1 METHFQFLLL
11 GLGAGAIYAVLGLG
25 LVLEYRASGVVNFAH
40 AALAVYVAFVYVGL
54 REDGT
59 LLFPVVGVPHDVRIA
74 SGGLATAPA
83 LLIALA
89 YAAALG
95 LLIYLVIFRRLANAP
110 PLTKLVAS
118 VGVMLALQ
126 AMLVLNLGSSAFSI
140 SGGTGGS
147 ILPSEPVSILG
158 ASIPR
163 DRLYLAAITAAI
175 GLMLWAVYRYTTFG
189 LATRA
194 AAESERGIAVVGY
207 SRTLLG
213 STNWVLASVL
223 AGLAGILVAP
233 ISGLDPGQFTLF
245 VIPALAAALLGRLT
259 SFSVTLTAGLV
270 LGMLQ
275 SEITKLTVDYEW
287 LPQQGLAQGLPF
299 LAIVVALAIFGRAIP
314 ARDALMSERAP
325 RVGRPRR
332 ILWSTGGGVAVGAMA
347 LFLFPSDLR
356 LGLTL
361 SLLAA
366 VLALSLV
373 VVTGFTGQ
381 VSLCQMGFA
390 GFGAFMASILSDAL
404 GVGFPWSL
412 FIGAVAA
419 IPIGLAVGIPAL
431 RVRGMHLAVLTLAAG
446 VALDSFVF
454 GNADFAGGLS
464 GRKLPG
470 PSILGRDL
478 SARGGD
484 LGDYPRPAFGLLA
497 LTAVAVIGGAIAY
510 LRRSGPGRR
519 MLAVRANERAALA
532 VGVTTT
538 GTKLLAFGA
547 SALVAGLAG
556 ALIGTFYGTI
566 SGKQF
571 GVFTSLL
578 LVSIVTIGGIGRISG
593 AILAALLFAPQGLGA
608 VAADR
613 WLGIGD
619 YMVFISAVLLILVTI
634 AMPDGLAQGISD
646 AAAGLRRRFRASV
659 RQRPRRTAVL
669 DWDDSEEAQQQADHV
684 AVTSPTAG
692 SASRT
697 ASRP

>member
-1 METHFQFLLL
+1 METHLQFLLL
-11 GLGAGAIYAVLGLG
+11 GLGAGAVYAVLGLG

-54 REDGT
+54 REDGK
-59 LLFPVVGVPHDVRIA
+59 LLLPVVGVPHEVRIA

-95 LLIYLVIFRRLANAP
+95 LLIYLLIFRRLANAP

-158 ASIPR
+158 TSIPR

-175 GLMLWAVYRYTTFG
+175 GLALWAVYRYTTFG

-194 AAESERGIAVVGY
+194 AVESERGIAVVGY

-259 SFSVTLTAGLV
+259 SFSVTLTAGLM

-275 SEITKLTVDYEW
+275 SEITKLTVDYQW

-299 LAIVVALAIFGRAIP
+299 LAIVIALAIFGRAIP
-314 ARDALMSERAP
+314 ARDALVSERAP

-332 ILWSTGGGVAVGAMA
+332 ILWPTGAGVAVGAMA

-419 IPIGLAVGIPAL
+419 VPIGLAVGTPAL

-454 GNADFAGGLS
+454 GNSDFAGGLS
-464 GRKLPG
+464 GRQLPG
-470 PSILGRDL
+470 PSIFGLDL
-478 SARGGD
+478 SPRGGD

-497 LTAVAVIGGAIAY
+497 LTAVAVIGAAIAY

-538 GTKLLAFGA
+538 GTKLLAFGV
-547 SALVAGLAG
+547 SALVAGFAG

-593 AILAALLFAPQGLGA
+593 AILAALLFAPGGLGA

-646 AAAGLRRRFRASV
+646 AAARLRRRFRAGIQ
-659 RQRPRRTAVL
+659 QRPPRTSV
-669 DWDDSEEAQQQADHV
+669 DEPEDAQHPPVHV
-684 AVTSPTAG
+684 TVTPPTAS